1 MSLIEVS
8 VVSMVDDICPVD
20 LVIEVSMLVLVL
32 MRIVAVEVVVMGR
45 YTIVVLVMVRLIVP
59 VVVLEAVHVGVVVGR
74 AVVRVRIV
82 CIVCVMEVSVVGWR
96 DMGVVR
102 VRMASVDWDA
112 ILHLLSEEDL
122 RESETNTVAEFIV
135 MLVFPLRHGVHEFM
149 VDVLAVDDE
158 VMVDM
163 EYEIPGVS
171 KGFAHGSQLV

>member
-32 MRIVAVEVVVMGR
+32 MRIVAVEMVVMGRYTIVVLVMGR

-59 VVVLEAVHVGVVVGR
+59 VVVLEAMHVGVVVGR
-74 AVVRVRIV
+74 AMVRVRIV

-122 RESETNTVAEFIV
+122 
-135 MLVFPLRHGVHEFM
+135 
-149 VDVLAVDDE
+149 
-158 VMVDM
+158 
-163 EYEIPGVS
+163 
-171 KGFAHGSQLV
+171 

>member
-32 MRIVAVEVVVMGR
+32 MRIVAVEMVMMGC

-102 VRMASVDWDA
+102 VCMASVDWDA

-122 RESETNTVAEFIV
+122 
-135 MLVFPLRHGVHEFM
+135 
-149 VDVLAVDDE
+149 
-158 VMVDM
+158 
-163 EYEIPGVS
+163 
-171 KGFAHGSQLV
+171 